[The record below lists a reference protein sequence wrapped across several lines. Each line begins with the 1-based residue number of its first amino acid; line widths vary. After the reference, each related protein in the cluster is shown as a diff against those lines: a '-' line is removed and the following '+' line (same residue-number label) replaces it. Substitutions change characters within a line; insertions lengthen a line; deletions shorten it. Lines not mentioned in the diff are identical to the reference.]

1 MDVLQIIVL
10 SLIQGITEF
19 LPISSSAHLLLPH
32 YAFHWTDHGLAFDT
46 AVHLGSLLAVLGY
59 FRKDIW
65 TLIIAV
71 AQHLKT
77 QQQTKDSH
85 FAYYLL
91 IGSLPLL
98 IVGLIGRDWIEIN
111 LRAVQVIII
120 SNLLL
125 APLLLVA
132 DTFGSKSQ
140 EHRDLNFCSAIFIG
154 AMQVL
159 ALIPGAS
166 RSGVTITAALFMG
179 FNREAA
185 SRISFVMAIPAIAGA
200 SFIKLFDLSTGAL
213 QVQWSHII
221 IGIITSGIA
230 AFACL
235 TLFLQLIN
243 RIGFLP
249 FVLYRLF
256 LGGILLVTF

>member
-1 MDVLQIIVL
+1 ML
-10 SLIQGITEF
+10 SLIQGVTEF
-19 LPISSSAHLLLPH
+19 LPISSSAHLLLPK
-32 YAFHWTDHGLAFDT
+32 YAFHWADQGLAFDT
-46 AVHLGSLLAVLGY
+46 AVHLGSLLAVLSY

-71 AQHLKT
+71 AKHLKT
-77 QQQTKDSH
+77 RRPSKDSH
-85 FAYYLL
+85 FAYCLL

-98 IVGLIGRDWIEIN
+98 IMGLIGRDWIEIN
-111 LRAVQVIII
+111 LRTLQVVIV

-132 DTFGSKSQ
+132 DVFGNKKQ
-140 EHRDLNFCSAIFIG
+140 EHQDLNFFSAIIIG
-154 AMQVL
+154 TTQVL

-185 SRISFVMAIPAIAGA
+185 TRISFMMAIPAIAGA
-200 SFIKLFDLSTGAL
+200 SFIKLFDLSSGTSG
-213 QVQWSHII
+213 VQWSNIVV
-221 IGIITSGIA
+221 GIMTSGIA
-230 AFACL
+230 AFACI
-235 TLFLQLIN
+235 TIFLQLID

-249 FVLYRLF
+249 FVVYRLL
-256 LGGILLVTF
+256 LGGLLLLAM

>member
-1 MDVLQIIVL
+1 ML
-10 SLIQGITEF
+10 SLIQGVTEF
-19 LPISSSAHLLLPH
+19 LPISSSAHLLLPK
-32 YAFHWTDHGLAFDT
+32 YAFHWADQGLAFDT
-46 AVHLGSLLAVLGY
+46 AVHLGSLLAVLCY

-77 QQQTKDSH
+77 RRPSKDSH
-85 FAYYLL
+85 FAYCLL

-98 IVGLIGRDWIEIN
+98 IMGLIGRDWIEIN
-111 LRAVQVIII
+111 LRTMQVVIV

-132 DTFGSKSQ
+132 DVFGNKKQ
-140 EHRDLNFCSAIFIG
+140 EHQDLNFFSAIIIG
-154 AMQVL
+154 TTQVL

-185 SRISFVMAIPAIAGA
+185 TKISFMMAIPAIAGA
-200 SFIKLFDLSTGAL
+200 SFIKLFDLSSGTSG
-213 QVQWSHII
+213 VQWSYIVV
-221 IGIITSGIA
+221 GIMTSGIA
-230 AFACL
+230 AFACI
-235 TLFLQLIN
+235 TIFLQLIE

-249 FVLYRLF
+249 FVVYRLL
-256 LGGILLVTF
+256 LGGLLLLAM